1 MKAIIQSYTPQ
12 ECERIINEQQTIKV
26 CKTAPKETPFKVYMY
41 CTKKGDMF
49 FHGGIGEKQVL
60 YYNPDEKKYKFD
72 YPLELMCCK
81 NKYTKDNFLSGKVI
95 GEYVCEKVDIAKEQV
110 ILGGI
115 YYSRYE
121 DVIDCLLVEKS
132 CLDNFELLTYG
143 KGKPFSVLHISNVK
157 IYDKPKELNEF
168 KTIKCTNKRGS
179 CSDCKIKPDCIKQIT
194 RPPHGW
200 QYVEELQ

>member
-1 MKAIIQSYTPQ
+1 MRAIIQSYTPQ
-12 ECERIINEQQTIKV
+12 ECKRILNGRQTIKV
-26 CKTAPKETPFKVYMY
+26 CKTAPKDTPFKVYIY
-41 CTKKGDMF
+41 CTKDGYAYRCR
-49 FHGGIGEKQVL
+49 I
-60 YYNPDEKKYKFD
+60 DENSKLAI
-72 YPLELMCCK
+72 PELW
-81 NKYTKDNFLSGKVI
+81 NGKVI
-95 GEYVCEKVDIAKEQV
+95 GDYVCEKVDFAKEQV

-157 IYDKPKELNEF
+157 IYDKPKELKEF
-168 KTIKCTNKRGS
+168 NL
-179 CSDCKIKPDCIKQIT
+179 T

-200 QYVEELQ
+200 QYVEEEE